1 MDGVILPPPSQ
12 KNEGE
17 RETGDTANNY
27 RTNSQHLS
35 NIFLGFSSTSFP
47 SHCALLPPPP
57 KLRFFHH
64 KTQNMKRDTI
74 KYEYTKIRKCE
85 IDEP

>member
-47 SHCALLPPPP
+47 SHCALLPETSVFPS
-57 KLRFFHH
+57 
-64 KTQNMKRDTI
+64 QN
-74 KYEYTKIRKCE
+74 TKHE
-85 IDEP
+85 T